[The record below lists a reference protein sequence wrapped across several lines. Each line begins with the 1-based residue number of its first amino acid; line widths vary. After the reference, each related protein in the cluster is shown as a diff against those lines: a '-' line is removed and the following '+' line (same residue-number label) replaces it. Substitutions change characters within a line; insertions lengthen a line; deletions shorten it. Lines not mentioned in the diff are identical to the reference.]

1 MGVDAPDCGTFGLYV
16 HWPYCKSLCPY
27 CNFNTRVG
35 TDTDMGVWS
44 RAYRDVLD
52 RHFRETAYE
61 RCSSIYF
68 GGGTPSLMDAGVVGD
83 VISAVVSL
91 WGLDERAEI
100 TLEANP
106 GSSDAQR
113 FRDYRSMGVNRLSV
127 GVQSLCDRDLRRLG
141 RTHTASG
148 AKAAFDLA
156 VEWFDNVSIDL
167 IFGRQ
172 HQTLEDWTSELAE
185 ACCWGADHLSLY
197 QLTVEPGTPFGARL
211 KAGGLRG
218 LPDDELAAA
227 MLSETAE
234 LSAGFGYRQY
244 EVSNFAKPGREGR
257 HNLLYWRGGDYLG
270 VGPGAHGRIGIGGA
284 RYATETELSP
294 TAWLAAVGG
303 SGTGEAKRTWLDW
316 AEQANEYLM
325 TSIRLTEGTD
335 LNRYAALSGRGLDP
349 GMLDLLERNG
359 LAVREDDRLRAT
371 ASGMLVL
378 NRIVAELL
386 R

>member
-1 MGVDAPDCGTFGLYV
+1 MGVDEPDRRTFGLYV

-27 CNFNTRVG
+27 CNFNTRVC
-35 TDTDMGVWS
+35 TDADMGVWR
-44 RAYRDVLD
+44 RAYRDVLV
-52 RHFRETAYE
+52 RHFRETAYD

-68 GGGTPSLMDAGVVGD
+68 GGGTPSLMDANVVGE
-83 VISAVVSL
+83 VISTVESH
-91 WGLDERAEI
+91 WGLDEQAEI

-113 FRDYRSMGVNRLSV
+113 FREFRSMGVNRLSI
-127 GVQSLCDRDLRRLG
+127 GVQSLRDRDLRRLG
-141 RTHTASG
+141 RTHTVSG
-148 AKAAFDLA
+148 ARAAFDLA
-156 VEWFDNVSIDL
+156 ARCFENVSIDL

-172 HQTLEDWTSELAE
+172 HQTLGDWTDELAE

-197 QLTVEPGTPFGARL
+197 QLTVEPGTAFGERL
-211 KAGGLRG
+211 RTGGLQG

-257 HNLLYWRGGDYLG
+257 HNLVYWRGGDYLG
-270 VGPGAHGRIGIGGA
+270 VGPGAHGRIGIGGE

-303 SGTGEAKRTWLDW
+303 SGTGETRRTPLDPV
-316 AEQANEYLM
+316 EQANEYLM

-335 LNRYAALSGRGLDP
+335 LNRYAALAGRRLDL

-359 LAVREDDRLRAT
+359 LAVREVDRLRAT

-378 NRIVAELL
+378 NRIVSELL
-386 R
+386 S

>member
-1 MGVDAPDCGTFGLYV
+1 MGVDAPDRGTFGLYV

-35 TDTDMGVWS
+35 TDADMGVWS
-44 RAYRDVLD
+44 RAYRDVLI
-52 RHFRETAYE
+52 RHFRETEYD

-83 VISAVVSL
+83 VISTVVSL
-91 WGLDERAEI
+91 WGLDEQAEI

-113 FRDYRSMGVNRLSV
+113 FREFRSVGVNRLSV
-127 GVQSLCDRDLRRLG
+127 GVQSLRSRDLRRLG

-148 AKAAFDLA
+148 AKTAFDLA
-156 VEWFDNVSIDL
+156 VECFENVSIDL
-167 IFGRQ
+167 ILGRQ

-197 QLTVEPGTPFGARL
+197 QLTVEQGTPFGERL

-244 EVSNFAKPGREGR
+244 EVSNFAKPGREGW
-257 HNLLYWRGGDYLG
+257 HNLIYWRGGDYLG
-270 VGPGAHGRIGIGGA
+270 IGPGAHGRIGIGGA

-303 SGTGEAKRTWLDW
+303 SGTGETKRTRLEPS
-316 AEQANEYLM
+316 EQANEYLM
-325 TSIRLTEGTD
+325 TSLRLSEGTD
-335 LNRYAALSGRGLDP
+335 LNRYAALSGRCLDP
-349 GMLDLLERNG
+349 GMLGLLERNG

-371 ASGMLVL
+371 AAGMLVL

-386 R
+386 H

>member
-35 TDTDMGVWS
+35 TDTDMGEWS
-44 RAYRDVLD
+44 RAYRDVLV
-52 RHFRETAYE
+52 RHFRETAYD

-83 VISAVVSL
+83 VIGTVGYL
-91 WGLDERAEI
+91 WGLDGQAEI

-113 FRDYRSMGVNRLSV
+113 FRDFRSMGVNRLSI
-127 GVQSLCDRDLRRLG
+127 GVQSLRDRDLRRLG
-141 RTHTASG
+141 RTHTASC

-156 VEWFDNVSIDL
+156 VECFENVSIDL
-167 IFGRQ
+167 ILGRQ
-172 HQTLEDWTSELAE
+172 HQTFEDWTSELAE

-197 QLTVEPGTPFGARL
+197 QLTVEPGTPFGERL

-227 MLSETAE
+227 MLLETAE
-234 LSAGFGYRQY
+234 LCAGFGYRQY

-294 TAWLAAVGG
+294 AAWLAAVGG
-303 SGTGEAKRTWLDW
+303 SGTGETQRTRIDQG
-316 AEQANEYLM
+316 EQANEYLM

-335 LNRYAALSGRGLDP
+335 LNRYATLSGSELDP

-359 LAVREDDRLRAT
+359 LAALEDDRLRAT

-378 NRIVAELL
+378 NRMIAELL

>member
-1 MGVDAPDCGTFGLYV
+1 MMDPD
-16 HWPYCKSLCPY
+16 
-27 CNFNTRVG
+27 
-35 TDTDMGVWS
+35 
-44 RAYRDVLD
+44 
-52 RHFRETAYE
+52 
-61 RCSSIYF
+61 I
-68 GGGTPSLMDAGVVGD
+68 VGD
-83 VISAVVSL
+83 VISTVGSL
-91 WGLDERAEI
+91 WGLDEQAEI

-113 FRDYRSMGVNRLSV
+113 FRDFRSMGVNRLSI
-127 GVQSLCDRDLRRLG
+127 GAQSLRDQDLRRLG

-156 VEWFDNVSIDL
+156 VECFENVSIDL

-172 HQTLEDWTSELAE
+172 HQTLEDWTSELTE

-197 QLTVEPGTPFGARL
+197 QLTVEPGTPFGERL

-218 LPDDELAAA
+218 LPDDELAAS
-227 MLSETAE
+227 MLLETAE
-234 LSAGFGYRQY
+234 LCAGFGYRQY

-270 VGPGAHGRIGIGGA
+270 IGPGAHGRIGIDGA

-294 TAWLAAVGG
+294 AAWLAAVGG
-303 SGTGEAKRTWLDW
+303 SGTGETQRTGLDP

-325 TSIRLTEGTD
+325 TSIRLTEGTNID
-335 LNRYAALSGRGLDP
+335 RYAALSGRGLDP
-349 GMLDLLERNG
+349 GMLDLLQRNG

-378 NRIVAELL
+378 NRMVAELL

>member
-1 MGVDAPDCGTFGLYV
+1 M

-35 TDTDMGVWS
+35 TNADMGVWS
-44 RAYRDVLD
+44 RAYCNVLI
-52 RHFRETAYE
+52 RYFRETEYE
-61 RCSSIYF
+61 GCSSIYF
-68 GGGTPSLMDAGVVGD
+68 GGGTPSMMDASVVGE
-83 VISAVVSL
+83 VISTVESL
-91 WGLDERAEI
+91 WGLDGQPEI

-113 FRDYRSMGVNRLSV
+113 FRDFRSMGVNRLSV
-127 GVQSLCDRDLRRLG
+127 GVQSLLDRDLRRLG
-141 RTHTASG
+141 RTHTASD

-156 VEWFDNVSIDL
+156 ARCFDNVSIDL

-172 HQTLEDWTSELAE
+172 HQTLADWTDELAE

-197 QLTVEPGTPFGARL
+197 QLTVEPGTAFGERL

-218 LPDDELAAA
+218 LPDEELASA

-234 LSAGFGYRQY
+234 LSAGFGYSQY
-244 EVSNFAKPGREGR
+244 EVSNYAKPGREGR
-257 HNLLYWRGGDYLG
+257 HNLIYWRGGDYLG

-284 RYATETELSP
+284 RYATETEPSP
-294 TAWLAAVGG
+294 TAWLAAVKG
-303 SGTGEAKRTWLDW
+303 SGTGETRRTLLDRG
-316 AEQANEYLM
+316 EQANEYLM
-325 TSIRLTEGTD
+325 TSIRLTEGTEI
-335 LNRYAALSGRGLDP
+335 NRYAALSGRGLDA

-359 LAVREDDRLRAT
+359 LAVREEGRLRAT

-378 NRIVAELL
+378 NRIIAELL
-386 R
+386 S